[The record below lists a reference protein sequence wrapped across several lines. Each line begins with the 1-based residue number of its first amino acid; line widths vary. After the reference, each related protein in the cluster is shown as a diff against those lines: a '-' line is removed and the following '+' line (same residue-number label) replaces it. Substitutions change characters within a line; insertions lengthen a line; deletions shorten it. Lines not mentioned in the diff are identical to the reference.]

1 MTRRLEGKVAV
12 ITGAAQGLGKAYSI
26 AMAREGANIVAVDV
40 LDASGTRSAVEELG
54 AKALTLNLDVSD
66 EEDTLQMAKEA
77 LNAFERIDILMN
89 NAALSPEQPLEEITL
104 ADWRKVLSVNID
116 GVFLCTKAVMPHM
129 KKQHYGRIINI
140 SSSTVSIP
148 FPNLVHYITAKAGV
162 IGMTRALAT
171 ELGDYGITV
180 NVISPGLTLT
190 ERTLSIPKETWDMQ
204 VAMQSIRR
212 RGTPEDL
219 VGAAIFL
226 ASDEAAFITGQ
237 TLSVCGG
244 FVKR

>member
-12 ITGAAQGLGKAYSI
+12 ITGAAQCLGKAYSI

>member
-26 AMAREGANIVAVDV
+26 AMAREGADIVAVDV
-40 LDASGTRSAVEELG
+40 QDASGTRSAVEELG